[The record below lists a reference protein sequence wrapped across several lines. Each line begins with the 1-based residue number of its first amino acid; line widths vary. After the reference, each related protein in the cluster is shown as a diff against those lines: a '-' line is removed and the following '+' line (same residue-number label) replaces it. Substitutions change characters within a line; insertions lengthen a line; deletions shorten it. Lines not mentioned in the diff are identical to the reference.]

1 MKNKHRQ
8 ERKKRSRKEDSD
20 SSDDERPVKPQQK
33 KQKPN
38 DGPSVNRRMA
48 NTKEVIRTRDFKLK
62 LWTGPPGEEV
72 PSEETKQLRKS
83 IGVNV
88 RGECKD
94 APAPVL
100 SLESE
105 YLPEMF
111 KNYCQQHHIV
121 NLTSIQ
127 KQSWPSILNGANIIG
142 ISPTGSGKT
151 LAFAL
156 PAIHHILSAPSSS
169 FQSNKASPYV
179 LVLAP
184 ARELAIQIHSVFKS
198 CRQVKSALLYGG
210 QEKQAQIDS
219 LRSMGKQCKVLVATP
234 GRLLDI
240 LHDED
245 CPLDLNQVS
254 YQVIDEADRMLAM
267 GFLEQLQDVST
278 YMHPARQILL
288 FSATFP
294 GKLREVCSLWIPQH
308 VMIRV
313 NTIDMNDGNAA
324 KTEATTDNT
333 TTVAPKAAASTESS
347 KEVVPEKPVAKK
359 APAVATVAASAPTSS
374 NDETAE
380 ADQASASV
388 PAPLK
393 PTSLP
398 ASALTVSPTIQ
409 QVIHVCAAHKKPRL
423 LIKFVERIRA
433 KEKEEKR
440 RQADPMIVFCNK
452 IKTLGFL
459 NTFLK
464 KQNIPFVMLHGNI
477 PQSQREENLNNFRSV
492 SFVCWSVLYFLF
504 DRAFLTFCCGI
515 GKS

>member
-20 SSDDERPVKPQQK
+20 SSDDERPAKQQPK
-33 KQKPN
+33 KQKSN
-38 DGPSVNRRMA
+38 DGQPVNRRMA

-62 LWTGPPGEEV
+62 LWAGPPGEEV

-88 RGECKD
+88 RGECKE
-94 APAPVL
+94 APAPIL

-105 YLPEMF
+105 YLPELF
-111 KNYCQQHHIV
+111 KSYCQQHHIV

-127 KQSWPSILNGANIIG
+127 KQSWPTILNGANMIG

-169 FQSNKASPYV
+169 YQSNKASPYV

-184 ARELAIQIHSVFKS
+184 ARELAIQIHAVFKS

-313 NTIDMNDGNAA
+313 NTIEMNDGNVT
-324 KTEATTDNT
+324 KSDTDTASEIANP
-333 TTVAPKAAASTESS
+333 TVRTESS
-347 KEVVPEKPVAKK
+347 ETAAEKPATKKTPAIAAETSAGGTSEARHAPEAAK
-359 APAVATVAASAPTSS
+359 PA
-374 NDETAE
+374 
-380 ADQASASV
+380 
-388 PAPLK
+388 
-393 PTSLP
+393 SLP

-492 SFVCWSVLYFLF
+492 RPSAWLCFYEC
-504 DRAFLTFCCGI
+504 
-515 GKS
+515 